1 MEIRFRPRFGREW
14 KKLPA
19 EIRKLAETRIGVFR
33 KNPSDSRL
41 KTHKLHGE
49 LYGFSAFSINY
60 KYRIIFEFL
69 KNDIV
74 EFYSIGDH
82 DIYD

>member
-1 MEIRFRPRFGREW
+1 MIQR
-14 KKLPA
+14 LT
-19 EIRKLAETRIGVFR
+19 ETRVELFR

-49 LYGFSAFSINY
+49 LDGFSAFSINY

-69 KNDIV
+69 EDDIV

-82 DIYD
+82 DIYE

>member
-1 MEIRFRPRFGREW
+1 MEIRLRPRFGREW
-14 KKLPA
+14 KKLSA
-19 EIRKLAETRIGVFR
+19 EIRRLAEIRIGLFR

-41 KTHKLHGE
+41 KMHKLHGE
-49 LYGFSAFSINY
+49 LDGFSAFSINY

-69 KNDIV
+69 EEDVI